1 MSAKKLFIAIL
12 GAALLSSPGLAQH
25 HQGNSNGMPQGPAG
39 AHWHGSGASHG
50 MIGPPAGHPNPS
62 WHDFGHN
69 APDVR
74 VHPHRNGTSVLPV
87 PHTWHG
93 DVHNFDWGHWRG
105 GQWRHEHHDGR
116 LGWWW
121 VVGPDWYFFD
131 EPVYPYPN
139 SYAPPG
145 ETYGWWYWCAEYQE
159 YYPYVTYCP
168 GGWERVLPR
177 D

>member
-1 MSAKKLFIAIL
+1 MSAKRLFIAIL
-12 GAALLSSPGLAQH
+12 GAALLSSPALAQH
-25 HQGNSNGMPQGPAG
+25 HQGNSNGMPQGPG
-39 AHWHGSGASHG
+39 SSHWHGSGAPHG
-50 MIGPPAGHPNPS
+50 SPSIGHTNPS

-74 VHPHRNGTSVLPV
+74 VHPHRNGGSVFPV
-87 PHTWHG
+87 PHSWHG
-93 DVHNFDWGHWRG
+93 DLHNFDLGHWRG
-105 GQWRHEHHDGR
+105 GQWRHEHHGGR

-131 EPVYPYPN
+131 EPVYPFPD
-139 SYAPPG
+139 SYVPPG
-145 ETYGWWYWCAEYQE
+145 EIYGWWYWCAESQE